1 MKQAIL
7 VQCHK
12 KPEQVNLLLNALD
25 DPDLDIYIHIDK
37 KSNIKS
43 GIKAGQQIHI
53 LPDEYRVDVGW
64 AVFSQVEATLNL
76 MKYAS
81 AHGDYGHYVLCSGQ
95 DYPLV
100 KASELAKFLN
110 ENTDLNFV
118 QIWASKNG
126 GGTPI
131 IMTKERTFTTH
142 TAFWETLYPK
152 GSQRESLLN

>member
-43 GIKAGQQIHI
+43 GIKTGQQIHI

-100 KASELAKFLN
+100 KASELSDFLN
-110 ENTDLNFV
+110 KNADFNFV

-126 GGTPI
+126 GGIPTITTNERRSTTP
-131 IMTKERTFTTH
+131 TVSL
-142 TAFWETLYPK
+142 ETPY
-152 GSQRESLLN
+152 QRELQNVPLLS

>member
-1 MKQAIL
+1 M

-81 AHGDYGHYVLCSGQ
+81 AHGDYGQMKKDDRIDGLLEQLGLENRNYSYSQKQLLPEVSY
-95 DYPLV
+95 DEAAV
-100 KASELAKFLN
+100 KMEELRGKSIDWLRNAVI
-110 ENTDLNFV
+110 D
-118 QIWASKNG
+118 
-126 GGTPI
+126 
-131 IMTKERTFTTH
+131 
-142 TAFWETLYPK
+142 
-152 GSQRESLLN
+152 

>member
-7 VQCHK
+7 AQCHK

-43 GIKAGQQIHI
+43 GIKTGKQIHI

-81 AHGDYGHYVLCSGQ
+81 AHGDYGHYMLCSGQ

-100 KASELAKFLN
+100 KAFELAKFLN
-110 ENTDLNFV
+110 ENTDLNLYKYGAV
-118 QIWASKNG
+118 KMRAV
-126 GGTPI
+126 TAI
-131 IMTKERTFTTH
+131 ITTKERTFNTH
-142 TAFWETLYPK
+142 TAFWETRYPE
-152 GSQRESLLN
+152 GS

>member
-43 GIKAGQQIHI
+43 GIKTGQQIHI

-100 KASELAKFLN
+100 KASELSQFLN
-110 ENTDLNFV
+110 KNTDSNFV

-126 GGTPI
+126 GGTAI
-131 IMTKERTFTTH
+131 SMTKERTFTTH
-142 TAFWETLYPK
+142 TALWVTLYPK
-152 GSQRESLLN
+152 GSQREPLLS